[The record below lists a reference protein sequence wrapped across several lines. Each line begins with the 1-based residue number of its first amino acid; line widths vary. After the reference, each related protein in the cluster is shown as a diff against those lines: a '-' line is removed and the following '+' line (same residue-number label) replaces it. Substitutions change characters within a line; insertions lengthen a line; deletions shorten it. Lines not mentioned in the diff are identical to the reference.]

1 MGACSLASVQK
12 HTVRDV
18 RCATRLVNLRMRRQG
33 LEAQRR
39 NRLFAS
45 LQHLESLWFMW
56 EIWKA
61 TARAYEVIVSKLAL
75 RKCSWLRS

>member
-12 HTVRDV
+12 HTVRDA
-18 RCATRLVNLRMRRQG
+18 RCATGLVNLRMRRQG

-61 TARAYEVIVSKLAL
+61 TARANEVIVSKLAL